1 MMGKNEDPPG
11 VNELAAFIVSSVK
24 EEIAD
29 TVSDVNDAV
38 GEGRFDADRLID
50 EAVLLRAA
58 KEQIEAALLPITQ
71 AVVDRAREDL
81 TRGLNA

>member
-1 MMGKNEDPPG
+1 MMGKSEDPPG

-58 KEQIEAALLPITQ
+58 KEQIAAALLPITK

-81 TRGLNA
+81 NRGLNA